1 MKALM
6 GSIAAANASS
16 SGTTGSSSNGLTDLL
31 QTLTNE
37 NSPLLST
44 LSSPSIQTALE
55 NAPASD
61 IVEISDQAM
70 QLQATDALFGI
81 TSSSDSPTD
90 NLFSAL
96 ADSSSGTGSSA
107 LSSSLDPGSSLA
119 DQLAAYQGNMQTQEA
134 QTLLGNNSTPN
145 SLFDVF
151 A

>member
-1 MKALM
+1 M
-6 GSIAAANASS
+6 GSIASATASS
-16 SGTTGSSSNGLTDLL
+16 SGSTGSSSNGLTDLL

-44 LSSPSIQTALE
+44 LSSPAIQTALE

-61 IVEISDQAM
+61 IIEISDQAM
-70 QLQATDALFGI
+70 QLQASDALFGI

-107 LSSSLDPGSSLA
+107 SSSSLDPGSSLA

-134 QTLLGNNSTPN
+134 QTLLGNSSTPN

>member
-1 MKALM
+1 M
-6 GSIAAANASS
+6 GSIASATASS
-16 SGTTGSSSNGLTDLL
+16 SGSTGSSSNGLTDLL

-44 LSSPSIQTALE
+44 LSSPAIQTALE

-107 LSSSLDPGSSLA
+107 SSSSLDPGSSLA

>member
-1 MKALM
+1 M

-16 SGTTGSSSNGLTDLL
+16 SGSSGSSSNGLTDLL

-44 LSSPSIQTALE
+44 LSSPAIQAALE

-81 TSSSDSPTD
+81 TSSSDSSTD

-96 ADSSSGTGSSA
+96 ADSSSGTSSSA
-107 LSSSLDPGSSLA
+107 SSSSLDPGSSLA

-134 QTLLGNNSTPN
+134 QTLLGNTSTPN

>member
-1 MKALM
+1 M
-6 GSIAAANASS
+6 GSIASATASS
-16 SGTTGSSSNGLTDLL
+16 SGSTGSSSNGLTDLL

-44 LSSPSIQTALE
+44 LSSPAIQTALE

-96 ADSSSGTGSSA
+96 ADSSSGTGTSA
-107 LSSSLDPGSSLA
+107 SSSSLDPGSSLA

-134 QTLLGNNSTPN
+134 QTLLGNTSTPN

>member
-44 LSSPSIQTALE
+44 LSSPAIQTALE

>member
-1 MKALM
+1 M
-6 GSIAAANASS
+6 GSIASATASS
-16 SGTTGSSSNGLTDLL
+16 SGSTGSSSNGLTDLL
-31 QTLTNE
+31 QTLTSE

-44 LSSPSIQTALE
+44 LSSPAIQTALE

-61 IVEISDQAM
+61 IIEISDQAM

-107 LSSSLDPGSSLA
+107 SSSSLDPGSSLA

-134 QTLLGNNSTPN
+134 QTLLGNSSTPN

>member
-1 MKALM
+1 M
-6 GSIAAANASS
+6 GSIASATASS
-16 SGTTGSSSNGLTDLL
+16 SGSTGSSSNGLTDLL

-44 LSSPSIQTALE
+44 LSSPAIQTALE

-134 QTLLGNNSTPN
+134 QTLLGNTSTPN